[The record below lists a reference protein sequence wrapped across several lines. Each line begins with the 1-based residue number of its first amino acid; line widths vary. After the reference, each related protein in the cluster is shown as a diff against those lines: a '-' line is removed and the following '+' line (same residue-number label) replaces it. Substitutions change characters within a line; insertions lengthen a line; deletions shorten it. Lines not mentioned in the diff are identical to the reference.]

1 MQFEVKD
8 LINKI
13 KKDGLE
19 EAEKLANEIL
29 FNARKDAEAII
40 LKAKSEAEKLKI
52 QSEKEASEYKKHSL
66 KASRQAVRDLIIA
79 TEKNIK
85 SLFKTALKESISNVY
100 DDNFLAELIVRV
112 VDGWSKND
120 IIDIMI
126 NESALSSLLS
136 ILRARIGDKLGSA
149 VVEIKPF
156 ETIGKGFKI
165 QQRGGNLYYD
175 FTSETIA
182 DILFEYL
189 NPRFKEIIKS
199 DQEI

>member
-13 KKDGLE
+13 KKEGLE

-40 LKAKSEAEKLKI
+40 LKAQSEAEKLKI
-52 QSEKEASEYKKHSL
+52 QAEKEASEHKRHSL

-79 TEKNIK
+79 TERNIK
-85 SLFKTALKESISNVY
+85 SLFKTALRDSISNVY
-100 DDNFLAELIVRV
+100 DDNFLAELIVKV
-112 VDGWSKND
+112 VDVWSKND

-136 ILRARIGDKLGSA
+136 ILRARIGDKLGRA
-149 VVEIKPF
+149 VEIKPF
-156 ETIGKGFKI
+156 EAIGKGFKI
-165 QQRGGNLYYD
+165 QQRDGNLYYD
-175 FTSETIA
+175 FTSETVA

-189 NPRFKEIIKS
+189 NPRFKEIMKL

>member
-40 LKAKSEAEKLKI
+40 LKAQSEAEKLKI
-52 QSEKEASEYKKHSL
+52 QAEKEASEYKRHSL

-112 VDGWSKND
+112 VDVWSKND
-120 IIDIMI
+120 VIDIMI
-126 NESALSSLLS
+126 NESVLSNLLS
-136 ILRARIGDKLGSA
+136 ILRARIGDKLGST
-149 VVEIKPF
+149 VEIKPF

-165 QQRGGNLYYD
+165 QQRDGNLYYD

-189 NPRFKEIIKS
+189 NPRFKEIIKL

>member
-40 LKAKSEAEKLKI
+40 LKAQSEAEKLKI
-52 QSEKEASEYKKHSL
+52 QAEKEAGEYKRHSF
-66 KASRQAVRDLIIA
+66 KASSQAVRDLIIA
-79 TEKNIK
+79 TEMNIK

-100 DDNFLAELIVRV
+100 DDNFLAELIIRV
-112 VDGWSKND
+112 VDVWSKND
-120 IIDIMI
+120 NIIDIMI
-126 NESALSSLLS
+126 NESAFSSLLS

-149 VVEIKPF
+149 VEIKPF

-165 QQRGGNLYYD
+165 QQRDGNLYYD

-189 NPRFKEIIKS
+189 NPRFKEIIKL

>member
-40 LKAKSEAEKLKI
+40 LKAQSEAEKLKM
-52 QSEKEASEYKKHSL
+52 QAEKEASEYKRHSL

-79 TEKNIK
+79 TERNIK

-112 VDGWSKND
+112 IDVWSKND

-136 ILRARIGDKLGSA
+136 ILRAKIGDKLGSA
-149 VVEIKPF
+149 VEIKPF

-165 QQRGGNLYYD
+165 QQRDGNLYYD

-189 NPRFKEIIKS
+189 NPRFKEIIKL

>member
-8 LINKI
+8 LITKI

-29 FNARKDAEAII
+29 LNAKRDAEAII
-40 LKAKSEAEKLKI
+40 LKAENEATKLKM
-52 QSEKEASEYKKHSL
+52 QAEKEAGEYKKHAL
-66 KASRQAVRDLIIA
+66 EASRQAVRDLIIA

-85 SLFKTALKESISNVY
+85 SLFKIYLRDSIDNVCN
-100 DDNFLAELIVRV
+100 DNFLAELIIKV
-112 VDGWSKND
+112 VDVWRNNSNLD
-120 IIDIMI
+120 IIIDESDIA
-126 NESALSSLLS
+126 NLLS
-136 ILRARIGDKLGSA
+136 MLRSKIGGRLDS

-156 ETIGKGFKI
+156 KGIGKGFKI
-165 QQRGGNLYYD
+165 QQRDGNLYYD

-189 NPRFKEIIKS
+189 NPRFKEMMKLVR
-199 DQEI
+199 EI